1 MGRTVPTFRQM
12 IEFFGV
18 EWNSFRHALRS
29 EDQEMFDAL
38 LNHARRHAAA
48 GHHFSHPHPFEP
60 IVISMLLEHEK
71 DLQRLRGKLDGI
83 SKGSSKDDGSTQGK
97 QKEKSNKQVL

>member
-18 EWNSFRHALRS
+18 EWNSFRHALRA

-48 GHHFSHPHPFEP
+48 GHHFPHPHPFEP
-60 IVISMLLEHEK
+60 IVLSMLLEHEK
-71 DLQRLRGKLDGI
+71 DLQRLRRKLDVI
-83 SKGSSKDDGSTQGK
+83 SEGSSMMIDPN
-97 QKEKSNKQVL
+97 KEKI